1 MIFVTGSSG
10 YVGSALA
17 PLIKKT
23 DELIGIDL
31 ILSDQTDWV
40 MDIATAIIV
49 ILDRLKSQEVS
60 SRLYNFSGNFCCS
73 WAEFSQAIFDGAV
86 KLDVILRKPNVVAIT
101 TKEFPTLA
109 KRPARPE
116 LSLNKIKSSFGIDP
130 PDCMLDI
137 RSSLM
142 AIKKGKY

>member
-10 YVGSALA
+10 YVGSAFS

-40 MDIATAIIV
+40 MDIARAIIM

-60 SRLYNFSGNFCCS
+60 SRLYHFSSNFCCS
-73 WAEFSQAIFDGAV
+73 WAEFSQAIFDGAA
-86 KLDVILRKPNVVAIT
+86 KLDVILRRPNVVAIT
-101 TKEFPTLA
+101 TEEFPTPA
-109 KRPARPE
+109 KRRARLE

-130 PDCMLDI
+130 SACMLGI